1 MLIMSNIFEIEKDL
15 LELYDELEEN
25 GGEVTPEL
33 EDKLTITQ
41 EEFTR
46 KVRGY
51 TNIIKSLQ
59 NDMSSIKEEQARL
72 KALYEKKDKTV
83 NKLKEIIINAIDIF
97 GDTKKSGV
105 KYLDYGTGEVS
116 VRKSEAVEINDDLV
130 SYVGNYLNSSIT
142 YDKQCNQL
150 DVRENI
156 ELSDIITDVSQNT
169 DMGVSAD
176 DLKHIDV
183 KFEISV
189 PLKDLATNT
198 KGYPVLREIAKYSDD
213 YKLSTNVS
221 KSAIKPEL
229 KENGACAPN
238 IAKLVQNESLIIK

>member
-1 MLIMSNIFEIEKDL
+1 MSNIFEIEKGL

-41 EEFTR
+41 DEFKR
-46 KVRGY
+46 KVYGY

-59 NDMSSIKEEQARL
+59 SDMSSIKEEQARL

-83 NKLKEIIINAIDIF
+83 NKLKEIIINAIDVF

-105 KYLDYGTGEVS
+105 KYFDYGTGEVS
-116 VRKSEAVEINDDLV
+116 IRKSDAVEVNDYLV
-130 SYVGNYLNSSIT
+130 SYVGNYLTSAIT
-142 YDKQCNQL
+142 FDKECNQL
-150 DVRENI
+150 DVKENI
-156 ELSDIITDVSQNT
+156 ELSDIITNISQNT
-169 DMGVSAD
+169 DIGVSAD
-176 DLKHIDV
+176 DLTHIDV
-183 KFEISV
+183 KFEVTV
-189 PLKDLATNT
+189 PMKDLAINP
-198 KGYPVLREIAKYSDD
+198 KGYPVLREIAKYSDN

-221 KSAIKPEL
+221 KSGIKSEL

-238 IAKLVQNESLIIK
+238 LAKLIQNKSLIIK